1 MICLVKIRLIDTD
14 SDYSMRGDTLKKA
27 MDDDRDKNL
36 IPFYV
41 NKKIIIKKPHGFNL
55 AR

>member
-14 SDYSMRGDTLKKA
+14 SDYSMRGDALKKA

-41 NKKIIIKKPHGFNL
+41 KKKKLVLFWFNSVTKN
-55 AR
+55 